1 MSKIDKSLRELDKS
15 LRQSLISQPEK
26 KKSIKQLE
34 RSDLYYWINSVIKT
48 QREDYKTAQLTLIT
62 FGKTFQDY
70 MVEFVTD
77 AKFNEIIKRIKEL
90 NK

>member
-1 MSKIDKSLRELDKS
+1 MSKINKSLREF
-15 LRQSLISQPEK
+15 LISQPEK
-26 KKSIKQLE
+26 KKSIKELE

-70 MVEFVTD
+70 MLEFVTD